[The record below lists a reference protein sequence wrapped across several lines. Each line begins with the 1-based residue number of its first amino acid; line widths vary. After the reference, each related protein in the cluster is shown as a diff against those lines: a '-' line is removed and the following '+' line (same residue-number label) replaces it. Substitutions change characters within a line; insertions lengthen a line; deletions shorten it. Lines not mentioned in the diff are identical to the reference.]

1 MHKGL
6 DIKFREEFHTCW
18 GAFEAKYEL
27 NVKKKNFFENKNE
40 VETNTRHM
48 SQKIKVCVWLV
59 EKSKLKV
66 F

>member
-1 MHKGL
+1 VRN
-6 DIKFREEFHTCW
+6 FTPVW

-27 NVKKKNFFENKNE
+27 NVKKKIFLFENKNE